1 MFLCV
6 GELGALWLWP
16 RWLLLVL
23 YMLLPVVVLA
33 ALAALAWTLVTD
45 AVDCLR

>member
-16 RWLLLVL
+16 GWLLLVL
-23 YMLLPVVVLA
+23 YMLLSAVVLA
-33 ALAALAWTLVTD
+33 VLAWTLVID